1 MLKQGQKQ
9 CVNIQRT
16 PNETQSFSFSLSKSA
31 SKREREREKRLFVC
45 LGIHAYG
52 RVDSARGV
60 LSSFPSTMAYTSQLV
75 SFLLSD
81 LRSDPES
88 SWPSTLTLLFFFFFN
103 YSCFQAL
110 AGRWAPGARL
120 SGRRR
125 NPRRRHRLR
134 LRFRSQLREAHGTV
148 SLK

>member
-31 SKREREREKRLFVC
+31 SKREREKRLFVC

-60 LSSFPSTMAYTSQLV
+60 LSSLPSTMAYTSQLV

-81 LRSDPES
+81 LRSDPQS
-88 SWPSTLTLLFFFFFN
+88 SWPSTFTLLFFFN

-134 LRFRSQLREAHGTV
+134 LRFRSQLREAHGSV
-148 SLK
+148 LLK